1 MSSSTELELFNK
13 RKALIASV
21 SVSTGGLGGW
31 SAEIHNAGDSWL
43 RLRLRLCAQ
52 QPDVETTIALLMAS
66 SAVDEVD
73 RQLQRLRCSEAT
85 VAAQPTPSSE
95 ATVAAQPTP
104 PTPPLSRAV
113 ALRKGARFDSLD
125 MASLPSSSLL
135 TPSVDE
141 ASGSESSSDSEEEL
155 PESGSADP
163 INVELAPEQIVS
175 AAPVRIPSVLR
186 SGAGRRSSRVQQHN
200 TRGKLVFRSKR
211 SSTIQLA
218 NEVRVTPF
226 ILTRGE
232 ARSKQEY
239 VRWIQRL
246 RQEEQEALANG
257 RPAAGDDWS
266 DSDDEFSD
274 APTQATQQLHN
285 IERRYKKDTSSEE
298 DVSSE
303 DGATPSAPESKD
315 SASSA
320 SDDDGGGGGVVVVHR
335 RGSHSSESDDQWS
348 D

>member
-1 MSSSTELELFNK
+1 M
-13 RKALIASV
+13 
-21 SVSTGGLGGW
+21 
-31 SAEIHNAGDSWL
+31 
-43 RLRLRLCAQ
+43 
-52 QPDVETTIALLMAS
+52 
-66 SAVDEVD
+66 
-73 RQLQRLRCSEAT
+73 
-85 VAAQPTPSSE
+85 
-95 ATVAAQPTP
+95 
-104 PTPPLSRAV
+104 

-135 TPSVDE
+135 APSVDE
-141 ASGSESSSDSEEEL
+141 ASGSESPSDSEEEP
-155 PESGSADP
+155 PESDSADP
-163 INVELAPEQIVS
+163 TEREQIVS

-186 SGAGRRSSRVQQHN
+186 SGAGRRSSRVQQQN
-200 TRGKLVFRSKR
+200 PRGKLAFRSKR

-246 RQEEQEALANG
+246 RQEEQEALAKG
-257 RPAAGDDWS
+257 RAGAGDDWS
-266 DSDDEFSD
+266 DSDDEVSD

-285 IERRYKKDTSSEE
+285 TERIYKKDASSEE

-303 DGATPSAPESKD
+303 DGGIDTPSAPESKD
-315 SASSA
+315 SASSG
-320 SDDDGGGGGVVVVHR
+320 SDDDGGGGGGIR
-335 RGSHSSESDDQWS
+335 RRDRDRQRDRDRERDRERDSSESDDQWS